1 MASSSKPIP
10 PRALGHAP
18 ADKRIDILKQ
28 VARCGSIS
36 EAARVSGVSYKAAW
50 QAIHTL
56 SGLAGTPVVQSS
68 VGGPGGGGARVTP
81 AGRRLLKA
89 ASWMDEARHQVLA
102 RVNALPGSAADAPE
116 HPLNAPR
123 TSMRN
128 LLRCQVQALHSAHA
142 QDPLVRVQLRLS
154 GGGALY
160 SLITRESAELL
171 GLSPGLPVL
180 ALCKATAVR
189 VQPAP
194 SAEASPASIAHAL
207 DQPNQLAGRIERIA
221 RGALQDEAT
230 LLIDG
235 MPLSGFAARPNHLR
249 AGSRAVALIDD
260 SAVVIALG

>member
-1 MASSSKPIP
+1 MRGMATSPKPIP
-10 PRALGHAP
+10 SRALGHAP

-68 VGGPGGGGARVTP
+68 VGGPGGGGARITP

-116 HPLNAPR
+116 PPLNAPR

-128 LLRCQVQALHSAHA
+128 LLRCHVQALHSADA
-142 QDPLVRVQLRLS
+142 QDPLVRVQLRLP
-154 GGGALY
+154 GGGALH

-194 SAEASPASIAHAL
+194 PASAPPAN
-207 DQPNQLAGRIERIA
+207 DTSQPNQLAGRIERMA

-235 MPLSGFAARPNHLR
+235 MPLSGFAARPNRLR
-249 AGSRAVALIDD
+249 AGSRAVALVDG